1 MTAPLD
7 LPGLPGGPVTRW
19 LTATLGD
26 AGPGDSYAAEVI
38 SGGLSNIT
46 YRLRWGGRRLVLR
59 RPPLGQAL
67 PRAHDVQREYRVMSA
82 LVATPVPVPVTV
94 AFCGDRDVIGAP
106 FYLMDEVPGAV
117 LRTTAD
123 TAALTAVQRHQ
134 VSAELVDVLAA
145 LHSVDAGPAGL
156 EDFGRH
162 GGYARRQLRTWGA
175 QWQRSATR
183 DLPDMERLLSRLI
196 DGVPAAEETAIVHGD
211 YRLDNTIVTPTP
223 PSPASPPPPLRI
235 AAVLDWE
242 LATLGEPVADL
253 ATMLT
258 YWHDPADTERA
269 EISVA
274 AGLTALPGFLTTGE
288 LAQRYA
294 AKTGRDLGALTF
306 YRALATMKLA
316 VILEGVHQ
324 RYLGGRAVGEGYD
337 RVGPGVP
344 LLAARGLR
352 LLAGGDQRV

>member
-1 MTAPLD
+1 MKAPLD

-19 LTATLGD
+19 LTATLGTAD
-26 AGPGDSYAAEVI
+26 LGDSYAAEVI

-82 LVATPVPVPVTV
+82 LAAAPVPVPVTI
-94 AFCGDRDVIGAP
+94 AFCGDLDILGAP

-117 LRTTAD
+117 LRAPAD
-123 TAALTAVQRHQ
+123 TAALTAGQRHQ
-134 VSAELVDVLAA
+134 LSAELVDVLAS
-145 LHSVDAGPAGL
+145 LHSVDAVSAGL

-196 DGVPAAEETAIVHGD
+196 DSVPAAEETAIVHGD
-211 YRLDNTIVTPTP
+211 YRLDNTIVTLTP
-223 PSPASPPPPLRI
+223 QLRI

-258 YWHDPADTERA
+258 YWHDPSDTERA

-294 AKTGRDLGALTF
+294 VKTGRDLGGLTF

-316 VILEGVHQ
+316 VILEGVHH
-324 RYLGGRAVGEGYD
+324 RYLGGQAVGEGYD

-352 LLAGGDQRV
+352 LLAGGDQQV

>member
-19 LTATLGD
+19 LTATLGEP
-26 AGPGDSYAAEVI
+26 GPGGSYQAEVI

-59 RPPLGQAL
+59 RPPLGRAL

-82 LVATPVPVPVTV
+82 LAATPVPVPATI
-94 AFCGDRDVIGAP
+94 AFCGDHDVLGAP
-106 FYLMDEVPGAV
+106 FYLMDEVTGAV
-117 LRTTAD
+117 LRAPAD
-123 TAALTAVQRHQ
+123 TAALTEVQRH
-134 VSAELVDVLAA
+134 VLSADLVDVLAA
-145 LHSVDAGPAGL
+145 LHSVEAGSAGL
-156 EDFGRH
+156 ADFGRP
-162 GGYARRQLRTWGA
+162 GGYARRQLRTWGT

-183 DLPDMERLLSRLI
+183 DLPDMERLLSRLS
-196 DGVPAAEETAIVHGD
+196 DVVPAAEETTVVHGD
-211 YRLDNTIVTPTP
+211 YRLDNTIVILTPKP
-223 PSPASPPPPLRI
+223 RI
-235 AAVLDWE
+235 TAVLDWE
-242 LATLGEPVADL
+242 LATLGDPVADL

-294 AKTGRDLGALTF
+294 VKTGRDLSALTF
-306 YRALATMKLA
+306 YQALATMKLA
-316 VILEGVHQ
+316 VILEGVHH
-324 RYLGGRAVGEGYD
+324 RYLGGQAVGEGYD

-352 LLAGGDQRV
+352 LLARGDQRV